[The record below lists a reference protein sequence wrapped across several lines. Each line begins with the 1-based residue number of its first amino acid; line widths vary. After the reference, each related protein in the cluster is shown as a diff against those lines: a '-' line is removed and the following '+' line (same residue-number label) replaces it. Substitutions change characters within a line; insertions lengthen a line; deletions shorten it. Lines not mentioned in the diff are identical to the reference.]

1 MALNPV
7 DKAVADIKFSIPK
20 QILKKVFVDRLSPWS
35 INNVSVE
42 EQIKNLF

>member
-20 QILKKVFVDRLSPWS
+20 QILKKVF
-35 INNVSVE
+35 
-42 EQIKNLF
+42 NLFFNRDIIDRPRR